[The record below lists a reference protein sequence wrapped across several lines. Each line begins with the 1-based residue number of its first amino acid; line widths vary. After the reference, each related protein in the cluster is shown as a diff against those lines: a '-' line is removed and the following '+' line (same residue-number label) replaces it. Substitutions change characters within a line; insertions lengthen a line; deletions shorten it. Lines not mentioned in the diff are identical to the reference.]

1 MAKRIFIASYKDIR
15 IWGGR
20 SDRILNTLEQSDEVF
35 LLDAGVELKKPK
47 QDMVENM
54 KKKANIHVIECNGE
68 NSGIV
73 GKDILLKYLKKEKDA
88 RQATLFFI
96 GSDMHCLYNER
107 KDFKQFVAS
116 IEENHNFQVKNLAK
130 AKKEPVT
137 NQMDL
142 IDMMAATGNTA
153 IKPET
158 SVQDIPP
165 KISEPKVPEKPLN
178 QVKPSKTPSRTVSRP
193 ESRKSSVS
201 HVSQEQTTV
210 EREIFGSS
218 FAKGEY
224 KEEYSELQ
232 NAKAKLV
239 LEYNNRL
246 KRHISSE
253 LFHKKETITLTESQL
268 FTFILL
274 LISTTNAEEF
284 NQSWSASEADPKIE
298 MQEEMFQRF
307 HAEALFYDKF
317 CTFIYEDDIWGL

>member
-1 MAKRIFIASYKDIR
+1 MDKRIFIASYKDIQV
-15 IWGGR
+15 WGNR
-20 SDRILNTLEQSDEVF
+20 SDRILSTLEKSDEVF
-35 LLDAGVELKKPK
+35 LLDAGVELKKTK
-47 QDMVENM
+47 QDMIQNM
-54 KKKANIHVIECNGE
+54 KKKANIHIIECNGE
-68 NSGIV
+68 NTGII

-96 GSDMHCLYNER
+96 GSDMHCLYGER
-107 KDFKQFVAS
+107 KEFQSYVAS

-130 AKKEPVT
+130 TKKEPVT

-142 IDMMAATGNTA
+142 TDMMAILGNTTMERTDNETL
-153 IKPET
+153 PELELKR
-158 SVQDIPP
+158 Q
-165 KISEPKVPEKPLN
+165 EPEKPLQRTN
-178 QVKPSKTPSRTVSRP
+178 LAKEPEKTYPRP
-193 ESRKSSVS
+193 EPRKSAAS

-274 LISTTNAEEF
+274 LISTSNAEEF

-298 MQEEMFQRF
+298 MKEEMFQRF
-307 HAEALFYDKF
+307 HAEALFYDKL

>member
-1 MAKRIFIASYKDIR
+1 MVKRIFIASYKDIQV
-15 IWGGR
+15 WGNR
-20 SDRILNTLEQSDEVF
+20 SDRILSTLEKSDEVF

-47 QDMVENM
+47 QDMIENM
-54 KKKANIHVIECNGE
+54 KKKANLHIIECNGE
-68 NSGIV
+68 NTGII
-73 GKDILLKYLKKEKDA
+73 GKDILLKYLKKEKETH
-88 RQATLFFI
+88 QAALFFI

-107 KDFKQFVAS
+107 KEFQSYVAS

-142 IDMMAATGNTA
+142 TDMMEILGNTTMEQA
-153 IKPET
+153 TKKTPPEPGP
-158 SVQDIPP
+158 QRL
-165 KISEPKVPEKPLN
+165 EPKKPTQQSKPVKESAKTSSHPEL
-178 QVKPSKTPSRTVSRP
+178 
-193 ESRKSSVS
+193 RKSSTS

-210 EREIFGSS
+210 EREIFGCS
-218 FAKGEY
+218 FAKGVY

-298 MQEEMFQRF
+298 MKEEMFQRF
-307 HAEALFYDKF
+307 HAESLFYDQL